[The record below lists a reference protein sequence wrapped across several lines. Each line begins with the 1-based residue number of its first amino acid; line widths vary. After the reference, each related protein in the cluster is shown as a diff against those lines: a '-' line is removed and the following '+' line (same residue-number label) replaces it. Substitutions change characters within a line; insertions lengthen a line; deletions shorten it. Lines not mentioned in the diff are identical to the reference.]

1 MNTIAISHFA
11 ATGVAGAQ
19 KSVGGACRDKTG
31 SHGAKFSMQ
40 AVN

>member
-1 MNTIAISHFA
+1 MNSTAISHFA

-19 KSVGGACRDKTG
+19 KSVGGTLRDKTG
-31 SHGAKFSMQ
+31 FHGAEFSMQ